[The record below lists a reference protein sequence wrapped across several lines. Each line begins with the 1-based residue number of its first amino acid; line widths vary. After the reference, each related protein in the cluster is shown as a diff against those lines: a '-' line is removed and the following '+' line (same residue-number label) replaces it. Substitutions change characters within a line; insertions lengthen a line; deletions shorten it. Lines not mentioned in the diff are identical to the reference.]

1 MKGHSLVAKTRP
13 RILLL
18 GSTGQVGW
26 ELQRTLSPL
35 GEVIAA
41 SRDGNSGPVVD
52 LSVPDSL
59 VQLFDEVRPNWVV
72 NAAAYTAVDKA
83 EQESDLAAAVNAD
96 APAIIG
102 ELASLLGAT
111 VVHFSTDYVFD
122 GKAQKP
128 YREGDTTAPL
138 GVYGQTKLLGEQALL
153 DSGADAL
160 VLRTSWV
167 YGRHGHNFLKTMLR
181 LFQEREEL
189 SVVDD
194 QIGSPTWS
202 RMIAEAT
209 AQILAQLRLGQLG
222 ERRGI
227 YHLTA
232 AGQTSWY
239 GFAKTILE
247 TSGESCHLSP
257 ITTADYPTPA
267 VRPHWSVLDNSKL
280 QETFGLTLP
289 DWSVSLNHC
298 LVD

>member
-1 MKGHSLVAKTRP
+1 M
-13 RILLL
+13 
-18 GSTGQVGW
+18 
-26 ELQRTLSPL
+26 
-35 GEVIAA
+35 
-41 SRDGNSGPVVD
+41 VD

-59 VQLFDEVRPNWVV
+59 VRVFDEVRPNLAV

-83 EQESDLAAAVNAD
+83 EQEPDLATAVNAD
-96 APAIIG
+96 APGIIG

-128 YREGDTTAPL
+128 YREADATAPL
-138 GVYGQTKLLGEQALL
+138 GVYGRTKLLGERALL

-160 VLRTSWV
+160 ILRTSWV
-167 YGRHGHNFLKTMLR
+167 YGRHGHNFLNTMLR
-181 LFQEREEL
+181 LFRERDEL

-202 RMIAEAT
+202 RMIAEVT
-209 AQILAQLRLGQLG
+209 AQILVQLRLEQLG
-222 ERRGI
+222 EQSGI

-239 GFAKTILE
+239 GFAKSILDA
-247 TSGESCHLSP
+247 SGESCRLSP

-267 VRPHWSVLDNSKL
+267 ARPHWSVLDNSKL

-289 DWSVSLNHC
+289 DWSASLNHC
-298 LVD
+298 MAD

>member
-1 MKGHSLVAKTRP
+1 MKGHSLMAKTRP

-35 GEVIAA
+35 GEVIAT
-41 SRDGNSGPVVD
+41 SRDGNSGPMVD

-59 VQLFDEVRPNWVV
+59 VQLFDEVRPHWVV

-102 ELASLLGAT
+102 ELASLVGAT

-128 YREGDTTAPL
+128 YGEGDATAPL
-138 GVYGQTKLLGEQALL
+138 GVYGQTKLLGEKALL

-167 YGRHGHNFLKTMLR
+167 YGRHGHNFLKTMQR
-181 LFQEREEL
+181 LFRERDEL

-194 QIGSPTWS
+194 QIGAPTWS

-239 GFAKTILE
+239 GFAKAILE
-247 TSGESCHLSP
+247 TSGQSCRLSP

-267 VRPHWSVLDNSKL
+267 ARPHWSVLDNSKL
-280 QETFGLTLP
+280 QEAFGLTLP

-298 LVD
+298 LTD

>member
-1 MKGHSLVAKTRP
+1 MAKTRP